1 MTITRVGLI
10 LVLVPLAGCASS
22 EALPR
27 RQQGLIVGTQGAGSE
42 VVFHGVQVSG
52 ADGEVGEEYA
62 RRDASL
68 NVTGA
73 MTAFEADAWPAAPVV
88 ALDDARYL
96 HLPRNANTYV
106 YFNTTYPR
114 GGRGVRVIDWTYLRS
129 WE

>member
-1 MTITRVGLI
+1 MNKSRLAA
-10 LVLVPLAGCASS
+10 VLVVVPLVGAWGCASN
-22 EALPR
+22 ERLPR

-52 ADGEVGEEYA
+52 ADGEIGEEYA

-73 MTAFEADAWPAAPVV
+73 MTAFEADSWPAAPVV

-96 HLPRNANTYV
+96 HLPRNANTYI
-106 YFNTTYPR
+106 YFNTAYPR
-114 GGRGVRVIDWTYLRS
+114 GGRVIDWTYLRS